1 MTDRDTFAAAA
12 LTGIIANEGEGPSLS
27 NTCGYA
33 YRIADAMLRERGTA
47 VSDNR
52 VTGNQREMEYPQHSL
67 TAEER
72 EAIHWFSDYG
82 DLQSEARRAE
92 ILRGLLDRLG

>member
-12 LTGIIANEGEGPSLS
+12 LTGLLANEGEGPSLS

-67 TAEER
+67 TDEER
-72 EAIHWFSDYG
+72 DALEFAVETGKVATHD
-82 DLQSEARRAE
+82 AAT
-92 ILRGLLDRLG
+92 LRNLLDRFR